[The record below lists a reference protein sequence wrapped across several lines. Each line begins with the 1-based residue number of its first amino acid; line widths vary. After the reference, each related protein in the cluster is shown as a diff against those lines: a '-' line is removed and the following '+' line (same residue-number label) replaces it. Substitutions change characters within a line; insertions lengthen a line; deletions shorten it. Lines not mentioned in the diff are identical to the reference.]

1 MRTISRIAKLL
12 ALISVFAVSQ
22 LFAQESKTLTLDQ
35 SIQIG
40 LQNSKQIHA
49 SLMQVKMAQAQASQV
64 GASRFFSLDFGATY
78 TRLSKVPPFSVNT
91 PFGNFEISPSIFDN
105 YNLKLSLQQPLF
117 TGFKLSSTYDA
128 AKLSAS
134 AAEQDYTVQEQD
146 LFLNI
151 KNAYWEL
158 FKAIRIKK
166 VLDEDIQT
174 VKAHLEDV
182 QNFFKQ
188 GLATQNDVLKV
199 QVQLSQVQLQQ
210 IDAANGVKLAMLNL
224 NNLLGLPL
232 STDIQLADTV
242 SVGDFNDTMNKSVD
256 DLVSEAMK
264 KRPEL
269 KAMSLRVS
277 ASDKNVIAAQ
287 GDWYPQ
293 VFVAGEY
300 DYSKPNQ
307 RLLPT
312 KNKFYGT
319 WNVSLGVSY
328 NLWNWGAT
336 TDKTQQAEA
345 GYEQAK
351 DNLNLLKDAVTLD
364 VNQSYFNFVKARE
377 KVMVSKQTVRQAEE
391 NYRVTDEK
399 FKQGLTLNSELL
411 DAEVA
416 LSQAR
421 TDYVQSQADYEL
433 SLAKLDRAVGIK

>member
-1 MRTISRIAKLL
+1 MRTISSFAKLL
-12 ALISVFAVSQ
+12 VLVSVLAAAQ
-22 LFAQESKTLTLDQ
+22 LFAQDAKTLTLDQ

-49 SLMQVKMAQAQASQV
+49 SLMQVKMAQAQANQV
-64 GASRFFSLDFGATY
+64 GASRFFSLDLGATY

-91 PFGNFEISPSIFDN
+91 PFGDFVISPSIFDN
-105 YNLKLSLQQPLF
+105 YNMKLSLQQPLF
-117 TGFKLSSTYDA
+117 TGFKLSSSYDA
-128 AKLSAS
+128 ARLSAS
-134 AAEQDYTVQEQD
+134 AVEQDYTKDEQD
-146 LFLNI
+146 LFLSI
-151 KNAYWEL
+151 KNAYWAL
-158 FKAIRIKK
+158 FKAISLKK
-166 VLDEDIQT
+166 VIDEDIQT
-174 VKAHLEDV
+174 VNAHLGDV

-224 NNLLGLPL
+224 NNVIGLPL
-232 STDIQLADTV
+232 STDIKLADSV
-242 SVGDFNDTMNKSVD
+242 AVGDFNGVMSKPLDE
-256 DLVSEAMK
+256 LVNEAYK

-269 KAMSLRVS
+269 KAMNLRVN
-277 ASDKNVIAAQ
+277 ASGKNVTAAQ

-312 KNKFYGT
+312 QNKFYGT
-319 WNVSLGVSY
+319 WNVSVGLSY

-336 TDKTQQAEA
+336 IDKTQEAEA
-345 GYEQAK
+345 GLEQAK
-351 DNLNLLKDAVTLD
+351 DNYKLLKDAVTLD

-377 KVMVSKQTVRQAEE
+377 KVMVAKQTVKQAEE

-416 LSQAR
+416 LTQAR
-421 TDYVQSQADYEL
+421 TDYVQAQADYEL